1 MHTRRY
7 FPAVHL
13 LMAFEAVARSG
24 SITTAAEELAL
35 TQGAVSRQI
44 MKLEEQIGVRLFDRN
59 RKRLCLTKLGAR
71 YLQDVQGALDKIA
84 YATVSLTTNPE
95 GGVLKLAILP
105 TFGTYW
111 FAPKLPGFLA
121 TNPGVT
127 INLTTHLESF
137 DLRRHDYD
145 AAIFFGSEAWEDTDC
160 LKLMDEAVVPAC
172 SAEFLTLHRV
182 AEPRDLLQAPLLHLS
197 SRPHA
202 WKNWL
207 ASHSIMEPPPLSM
220 VFDQFAT
227 LAQAAKHGMG
237 IALLPWFL
245 IEGFLKSGELVSAY
259 GPPVSIKGEYYLVWL
274 KSRANYPPVQNLIRW
289 VQSLPGVERQRD
301 A

>member
-1 MHTRRY
+1 
-7 FPAVHL
+7 
-13 LMAFEAVARSG
+13 MAFEAVARSG
-24 SITTAAEELAL
+24 SITTAADELAL

-44 MKLEEQIGVRLFDRN
+44 LKLEEQIGVRLFDRN

-84 YATVSLTTNPE
+84 HATVSLTANPE
-95 GGVLKLAILP
+95 GGVLNLAILP

-121 TNPGVT
+121 ANPGIT

-137 DLRRHDYD
+137 DLRGHDYD

-172 SAEFLTLHRV
+172 SPEFLTRYRV
-182 AEPRDLLQAPLLHLS
+182 TRPRDLLQIPLLHLS
-197 SRPHA
+197 SRPDA
-202 WKNWL
+202 WKTWL
-207 ASHSIMEPPPLSM
+207 ATHSITEPLPRSM

-237 IALLPWFL
+237 VALLPWFL

-259 GPPVSIKGEYYLVWL
+259 GPAVSIKGEYYLVWP
-274 KSRANYPPVQNLIRW
+274 KSRANYPPVQSLVRW
-289 VQSLPGVERQRD
+289 FQSLPGVGRQPE